1 MKEDFE
7 SVVFKREEGVA
18 KIILNR
24 PPLNIMNI
32 AMMKEINT
40 ILEKLQGD
48 AESKVLVITGRGRA
62 FSAGVDVA
70 EHTVDKVEEMIGEF
84 HRIFH
89 LLGKLPIPT
98 LAVINGM
105 ALGGGCEL
113 AIACDIIIASE
124 DAKIGQPEIKVG
136 VFPPVAAVL
145 LPRLI
150 GRPRA
155 MELLLTGEHIGAKEA
170 AEIGLINKA
179 VPPDELE
186 DATED
191 FIQKLNSLSG
201 IVIRLTK
208 KATYQGLGLRFE
220 DALAN
225 AEEIYLNEL
234 MKTYDANE
242 GLSAF
247 LEKRKPVWKNR

>member
-1 MKEDFE
+1 MKDDFE
-7 SVVFKREEGVA
+7 SVVFERGEGVA

-32 AMMKEINT
+32 AMMKEINA
-40 ILEKLQGD
+40 ILESLQGD
-48 AESKVLVITGRGRA
+48 AESKVLIITGKGRA

-70 EHTVDKVEEMIGEF
+70 EHTADKVEEMIGEF
-84 HRIFH
+84 NRIFH
-89 LLGKLPIPT
+89 LLGKLPIPS
-98 LAVINGM
+98 LAVVNGM

-113 AIACDIIIASE
+113 AIACDMVIASE

-150 GRPRA
+150 GKPRA

-191 FIQKLNSLSG
+191 FIKKLKSLSG

-208 KATYQGLGLRFE
+208 KAICQGLSLRFE
-220 DALAN
+220 DALSN
-225 AEEIYLNEL
+225 AEDIYLNEL

>member
-1 MKEDFE
+1 MNEDFE
-7 SVVFKREEGVA
+7 SVVFEREEGVA

-32 AMMKEINT
+32 AMMKEINA
-40 ILEKLQGD
+40 ILESLQGD
-48 AESKVLVITGRGRA
+48 AESKVLIITGRGKA

-70 EHTVDKVEEMIGEF
+70 EHTADKVEEMISEF
-84 HRIFH
+84 NRIFH
-89 LLGKLPIPT
+89 LLGKLPIPS
-98 LAVINGM
+98 LAVVNGM

-113 AIACDIIIASE
+113 AIACDMVIASE

-145 LPRLI
+145 LPRLV
-150 GRPRA
+150 GKPRA
-155 MELLLTGEHIGAKEA
+155 MELLLTGEHIRAKEA

-191 FIQKLNSLSG
+191 FIKKLNSLSG

-208 KATYQGLGLRFE
+208 KAICQGLDLRFE
-220 DALAN
+220 DALSN
-225 AEEIYLNEL
+225 AEDIYLNEL